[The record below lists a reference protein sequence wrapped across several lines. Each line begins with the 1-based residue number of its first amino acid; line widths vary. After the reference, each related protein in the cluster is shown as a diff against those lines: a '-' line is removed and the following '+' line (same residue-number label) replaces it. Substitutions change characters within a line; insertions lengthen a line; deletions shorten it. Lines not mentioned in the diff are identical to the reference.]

1 MAVRPHRVVDEGR
14 VVLFEDG
21 PLSYRDIGDTLI
33 HIERTHRRR
42 VQEAYINRE
51 QRAEVMADEVFLN
64 AYRGHADPIDQPNT
78 VGRILGAAIIVGVPE
93 ALQRP
98 AGYIHPQDWERWY
111 NGTGNRYIA
120 TNTTAQANMVFD
132 AATWKVQFGTGA
144 LAGAKL
150 DGVWF
155 DEPKPKPPTTH
166 ENW

>member
-33 HIERTHRRR
+33 HVQHRHRRPAR
-42 VQEAYINRE
+42 EAYISPA
-51 QRAEVMADEVFLN
+51 QRAEVLADEVFLH

-78 VGRILGAAIIVGVPE
+78 IGRILGTAIIVGRPE
-93 ALQRP
+93 PP
-98 AGYIHPQDWERWY
+98 ARGMAYIHPRDWERWY
-111 NGTGNRYIA
+111 NGTGNRYVA

-132 AATWKVQFGTGA
+132 AATWKVQFGDAVWGK
-144 LAGAKL
+144 KL